1 MQLHKQTVNVSNK
14 SDVLF
19 RKDIQTVYVRRYK
32 PEDVLPE
39 RLAGLMQGFVNTDG
53 RVGLSQI
60 GLARLIYE
68 RRYGGE
74 RQSSIDAPYREKM
87 DQECKA
93 IARRIS
99 HFLKGDH
106 FPNWT
111 DLVELANFFGKPIG
125 YLIGETGCDSYELQ
139 DVADIVGLESGA
151 VTALKSMTG
160 KVSVERLLGKTT
172 PEGEKPS
179 AGSAF
184 FAQDMVEK
192 ANAEPNACRAVLHRM
207 LTARAFKDLLISLSN
222 VGESEY
228 ELLITRL
235 DAEVA
240 KLQRGDDSEGGD
252 EPVMQQMA
260 RKAQAGDVE
269 LRLREAESALKAS
282 RYEAYEFYV
291 RLVDEMFS
299 DMANTDIVA
308 KAKLIAEKP

>member
-1 MQLHKQTVNVSNK
+1 MSAA
-14 SDVLF
+14 LF
-19 RKDIQTVYVRRYK
+19 RKGIQTMYVRRYK

-39 RLAGLMQGFVNTDG
+39 RLASLMRSFVNTDG

-60 GLARLIYE
+60 ELARLMYE

-74 RQSSIDAPYREKM
+74 NQSSIDAQCVKKT
-87 DQECKA
+87 DQACKA

-111 DLVELANFFGKPIG
+111 DLVELADFFGKPIG
-125 YLIGETGCDSYELQ
+125 YLIGETDCDSYELQ

-151 VTALKSMTG
+151 VTALKSITG
-160 KVSVERLLGKTT
+160 KASVEWPLGKTAL
-172 PEGEKPS
+172 ENEKPS

-184 FAQDMVEK
+184 IAQDMVEK
-192 ANAEPNACRAVLHRM
+192 ANAELNACRAALNRM
-207 LTARAFKDLLISLSN
+207 LTARTFKDLLISLSN

-228 ELLITRL
+228 ELLMTRL

-240 KLQRGDDSEGGD
+240 KLQRGDDSKGGD

-260 RKAQAGDVE
+260 RKAQARDAG
-269 LRLREAESALKAS
+269 LRLREAEGALKAS

>member
-1 MQLHKQTVNVSNK
+1 MRS
-14 SDVLF
+14 
-19 RKDIQTVYVRRYK
+19 
-32 PEDVLPE
+32 
-39 RLAGLMQGFVNTDG
+39 FVNTDG

-60 GLARLIYE
+60 ELARLMYE

-74 RQSSIDAPYREKM
+74 NQSSIDAQCVKKT
-87 DQECKA
+87 DQACKA

-111 DLVELANFFGKPIG
+111 DLVELADFFGKPIG
-125 YLIGETGCDSYELQ
+125 YLIGETDCDSYELQ

-151 VTALKSMTG
+151 VTALKSITG
-160 KVSVERLLGKTT
+160 KASVEWPHGKTT
-172 PEGEKPS
+172 LENEKPS

-184 FAQDMVEK
+184 IAQDMVEK
-192 ANAEPNACRAVLHRM
+192 ANAELNACRAALNRM
-207 LTARAFKDLLISLSN
+207 LTARTFKDLLISLSN

-228 ELLITRL
+228 ELLMTRL

-240 KLQRGDDSEGGD
+240 KLQRGDDSKGGD

-260 RKAQAGDVE
+260 RKAQARDAG
-269 LRLREAESALKAS
+269 LRLREAEGALKAS

>member
-1 MQLHKQTVNVSNK
+1 MSAA
-14 SDVLF
+14 LF
-19 RKDIQTVYVRRYK
+19 RKGIQTMYVRRYK

-39 RLAGLMQGFVNTDG
+39 RLASLMRSFVNTDG

-60 GLARLIYE
+60 ELARLMYE

-74 RQSSIDAPYREKM
+74 NQSSIDAQCVKKT
-87 DQECKA
+87 DQACKA

-111 DLVELANFFGKPIG
+111 DLVELADFFGKPIG
-125 YLIGETGCDSYELQ
+125 YLIGETDCDSYELQ

-151 VTALKSMTG
+151 VTALKSITG
-160 KVSVERLLGKTT
+160 KASVKWPLGKTT
-172 PEGEKPS
+172 LENEKPS

-184 FAQDMVEK
+184 IAQDMVEK
-192 ANAEPNACRAVLHRM
+192 ANAELNACRAALNRM
-207 LTARAFKDLLISLSN
+207 LTARTFKDLLISLSN

-228 ELLITRL
+228 ELLMTRL

-240 KLQRGDDSEGGD
+240 KLQRGDDSKGGD

-260 RKAQAGDVE
+260 RKAQSRDAG
-269 LRLREAESALKAS
+269 LRLREAEGALKAS

>member
-1 MQLHKQTVNVSNK
+1 MSAA
-14 SDVLF
+14 LF
-19 RKDIQTVYVRRYK
+19 RKGIQTMYVRRYK

-39 RLAGLMQGFVNTDG
+39 RLASLMRSFVNTDG

-60 GLARLIYE
+60 ELARLMYE

-74 RQSSIDAPYREKM
+74 NQSSIDAQCVKKT
-87 DQECKA
+87 DQACKA

-111 DLVELANFFGKPIG
+111 DLVELADFFGKPIG
-125 YLIGETGCDSYELQ
+125 YLIGETDCDSYELQ

-151 VTALKSMTG
+151 VTALKSITG
-160 KVSVERLLGKTT
+160 KASVKWPLGKTT
-172 PEGEKPS
+172 LENEKPS

-184 FAQDMVEK
+184 IAQDMVEK
-192 ANAEPNACRAVLHRM
+192 ANAELNACRAALNRM
-207 LTARAFKDLLISLSN
+207 LTARTFKDLLISLSN

-228 ELLITRL
+228 ELLMTRL

-240 KLQRGDDSEGGD
+240 KLQRGDDSKGGD

-260 RKAQAGDVE
+260 RKAQARDAG
-269 LRLREAESALKAS
+269 LRLREAEGALKAS

>member
-1 MQLHKQTVNVSNK
+1 MSAA
-14 SDVLF
+14 LF
-19 RKDIQTVYVRRYK
+19 RKGIQTMYVRRYK

-39 RLAGLMQGFVNTDG
+39 RLASLMRSFVNTDG

-60 GLARLIYE
+60 ELARLMYE

-74 RQSSIDAPYREKM
+74 NQSSIDAQCVKKT
-87 DQECKA
+87 DQACKA

-111 DLVELANFFGKPIG
+111 DLVELADFFGKPIG
-125 YLIGETGCDSYELQ
+125 YLIGETDCDSYELQ

-151 VTALKSMTG
+151 VTALKSITG
-160 KVSVERLLGKTT
+160 KASVERPLGKTT
-172 PEGEKPS
+172 LENEKPS

-184 FAQDMVEK
+184 IAQDMVEK
-192 ANAEPNACRAVLHRM
+192 ANAELNACRAALNRM
-207 LTARAFKDLLISLSN
+207 LTARTFKDLLISLSN

-228 ELLITRL
+228 ELLMTRL

-240 KLQRGDDSEGGD
+240 KLQRGDDSKGGD

-260 RKAQAGDVE
+260 RKAQARDAG
-269 LRLREAESALKAS
+269 LRLREAEGALKAS

>member
-1 MQLHKQTVNVSNK
+1 MQLHKQTVNVLNM
-14 SDVLF
+14 SDTLF
-19 RKDIQTVYVRRYK
+19 RKGIQTMYVRRYK
-32 PEDVLPE
+32 PEDVFPE
-39 RLAGLMQGFVNTDG
+39 RLAGLMRSFVNTDG

-60 GLARLIYE
+60 VLARLMYE
-68 RRYGGE
+68 RRYRGE
-74 RQSSIDAPYREKM
+74 SQSSIDARYAEKM
-87 DQECKA
+87 SPECKA

-99 HFLKGDH
+99 HFLRGDH

-111 DLVELANFFGKPIG
+111 DLVELADFFGKPIG
-125 YLIGETGCDSYELQ
+125 YLIGETDCDSYELQ
-139 DVADIVGLESGA
+139 GVADIIGLESEA
-151 VTALKSMTG
+151 VTALKCITG

-184 FAQDMVEK
+184 VAQDMVEK
-192 ANAEPNACRAVLHRM
+192 ANAEPNACRTVLNRM
-207 LTARAFKDLLISLSN
+207 LTARAFKELLISLSN

-228 ELLITRL
+228 ELLMTRL

-240 KLQRGDDSEGGD
+240 KLQRVDDSKGGD
-252 EPVMQQMA
+252 EPIMQQMA
-260 RKAQAGDVE
+260 RKTQARDAG
-269 LRLREAESALKAS
+269 LRLREAEGALKAS

>member
-1 MQLHKQTVNVSNK
+1 MSGAQ
-14 SDVLF
+14 F
-19 RKDIQTVYVRRYK
+19 RKGIQTMYVRRYK

-39 RLAGLMQGFVNTDG
+39 RLASLMRSFVNTDG
-53 RVGLSQI
+53 KVGLSQI
-60 GLARLIYE
+60 ELARLMYE
-68 RRYGGE
+68 RRYGGKN
-74 RQSSIDAPYREKM
+74 QSSIDAQCVKKTDPA
-87 DQECKA
+87 CKA

-106 FPNWT
+106 FPSWT
-111 DLVELANFFGKPIG
+111 DLVELADFFGKPIG
-125 YLIGETGCDSYELQ
+125 YLIGETDCDSYELQ

-151 VTALKSMTG
+151 VTALKSITG
-160 KVSVERLLGKTT
+160 KVNAERLLGKTT
-172 PEGEKPS
+172 LEDEKPS

-184 FAQDMVEK
+184 IAQDMVES
-192 ANAEPNACRAVLHRM
+192 ANAEPNACRAALNRM
-207 LTARAFKDLLISLSN
+207 LAARAFKDLLISLSN

-228 ELLITRL
+228 ELLMTRL

-240 KLQRGDDSEGGD
+240 KLQRGDDSKGGD

-260 RKAQAGDVE
+260 RKAQARDAG
-269 LRLREAESALKAS
+269 LRLREAEDALKAS